1 MINLTSLPVKLS
13 VAILALTAAYVLGYA
28 TKGHRDDLAALKA
41 YNDQALAD
49 QARVTKIDLGTEKIA
64 TTFHVELQVIRT
76 GQAKNVEDQ
85 DHAIAQVP
93 TLAQCQLPSDLVRLR
108 GEQAAASAS
117 LARQG
122 PISGDAGALPGLGPD
137 DVR

>member
-1 MINLTSLPVKLS
+1 MNLTSLPVKLCA
-13 VAILALTAAYVLGYA
+13 AILALGAMYALGYA

-85 DHAIAQVP
+85 DHAIAQAP
-93 TLAQCQLPSDLVRLR
+93 TLAQCQLPADLVRLR
-108 GEQAAASAS
+108 GEQAAASAA

-122 PISGDAGALPGLGPD
+122 PVGGDAGAVPGPGSD
-137 DVR
+137 GVR